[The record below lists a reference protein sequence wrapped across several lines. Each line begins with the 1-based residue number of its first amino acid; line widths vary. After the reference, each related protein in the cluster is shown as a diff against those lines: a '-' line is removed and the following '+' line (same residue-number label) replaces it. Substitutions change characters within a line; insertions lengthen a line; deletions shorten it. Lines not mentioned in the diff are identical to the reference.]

1 MHACSNALPHLP
13 TFAPFSVP
21 GKVWRLQPRGPQA
34 RGAHQGEAAAA
45 EVSAR
50 TNMVVGGVDCGR
62 GRWGCMWAGVVCG
75 CGGWAGSIVGVVSGW
90 VGVVD

>member
-50 TNMVVGGVDCGR
+50 TYMVVGVA
-62 GRWGCMWAGVVCG
+62 AGVVCG
-75 CGGWAGSIVGVVSGW
+75 CGGWAGLIVGVVSGW
-90 VGVVD
+90 VGVVN